1 MLLLLLLLLML
12 LPVTTAVLLL
22 LLLVVLIDDG
32 TLGAALLAAKR
43 LTADDADVPEEK
55 KARSELEGVSAVTL
69 KRATVFK
76 SPRATSA
83 VDHDELRVRPPRAA
97 GDAAGRAA
105 ERAVWQDAVAEQGRR
120 FGLAVAAQADVL
132 VAAEGQLEV
141 VRGQRS
147 RFRVVTREVIRDDPA
162 AADWSRIPVPDQ
174 LRRAAGAALGL
185 PTDPGEPAGGLF

>member
-1 MLLLLLLLLML
+1 MIPL
-12 LPVTTAVLLL
+12 AWR
-22 LLLVVLIDDG
+22 
-32 TLGAALLAAKR
+32 LGGAAALLAAAAGGAYWWGASR
-43 LTADDADVPEEK
+43 Y
-55 KARSELEGVSAVTL
+55 
-69 KRATVFK
+69 
-76 SPRATSA
+76 
-83 VDHDELRVRPPRAA
+83 AA